1 MLLLQKERTLD
12 PLCLAEDEKRVKM
25 KKKKKKV
32 LKRMQWPLL

>member
-25 KKKKKKV
+25 KKKKKV